1 MEKLLKEK
9 GVTMYELANA
19 IDESQ
24 QRMHYIVK
32 KKNFTE
38 DYLILKRIAEYLKV
52 DIEDLLDLD

>member
-1 MEKLLKEK
+1 MEKLLKDK
-9 GVTMYELANA
+9 GVSIYELANA

-38 DYLILKRIAEYLKV
+38 DYLILKRVAQYLNCE
-52 DIEDLLDLD
+52 IEDLLDL